1 MEEKMKIAMSNKP
14 QAHRGYFPFLE
25 ENADEKGEGD
35 IKEGIDLGTQFC
47 IIVKNF
53 FDRFHIKGKEDN
65 SDTPQE
71 LHGQNQWPSDLP
83 GWKEVMEDYFK
94 EVERLG
100 MTLLTAFAIDLGLGS
115 EDYFHQMVKTT
126 ISSLNPL
133 ILYPSSTQ
141 V

>member
-1 MEEKMKIAMSNKP
+1 MEE
-14 QAHRGYFPFLE
+14 
-25 ENADEKGEGD
+25 
-35 IKEGIDLGTQFC
+35 
-47 IIVKNF
+47 
-53 FDRFHIKGKEDN
+53 
-65 SDTPQE
+65 
-71 LHGQNQWPSDLP
+71 
-83 GWKEVMEDYFK
+83 YFK